1 MSKVRSVKRQID
13 AKRQEKAKA
22 KRERR
27 QGGMRPGDEAV
38 DEGVEALT
46 PLSEAEFLAAL
57 QDATARF
64 EAGELDFDEF
74 DETKN
79 ELFARMKS

>member
-27 QGGMRPGDEAV
+27 QGGLRPEGEVDEAA
-38 DEGVEALT
+38 DTLA
-46 PLSEAEFLAAL
+46 PLSEADFLAAL

-79 ELFARMKS
+79 ELFARLQA

>member
-22 KRERR
+22 KRDRR
-27 QGGMRPGDEAV
+27 QGGTRP
-38 DEGVEALT
+38 EGEVEESAEALA
-46 PLSEAEFLAAL
+46 PLTEAEFLAAL

-79 ELFARMKS
+79 ELFARMQS

>member
-13 AKRQEKAKA
+13 AKRQEKARA

-27 QGGMRPGDEAV
+27 QGGGPEAELDEAT
-38 DEGVEALT
+38 ETLAPLT
-46 PLSEAEFLAAL
+46 ETEFLAAL
-57 QDATARF
+57 QEATARF
-64 EAGELDFDEF
+64 EAGELDFEEF

-79 ELFARMKS
+79 ELFARLQA